1 MCGEGGC
8 EEERGDSA
16 GVRKRLPVSKESA
29 GRLLSSDC
37 RGHARCRAIMHY
49 KDLHL
54 NRDSAD
60 HRFYGLNQAI
70 KMLKEVHTVPRSSR
84 KGLSRGRHGSR
95 LQSS

>member
-1 MCGEGGC
+1 MCGEGGG

-37 RGHARCRAIMHY
+37 RGHARCRAIMHS

-54 NRDSAD
+54 NRDSAGNC
-60 HRFYGLNQAI
+60 GLNQAI
-70 KMLKEVHTVPRSSR
+70 IIY
-84 KGLSRGRHGSR
+84 
-95 LQSS
+95 